1 MPTLS
6 SSENTVNP
14 SIFNACWQLFLCES
28 KLLIRS
34 PMDIVNPILFGFL
47 VALMFPLGLGPS
59 PATLAKLAPGL
70 VWVITLLSCLLATD
84 QLFREDFDDGS
95 LALWLLSP
103 QPMYFLVMTRIFVH
117 WLSSGFI
124 ITLVSPILAI
134 MLNIPMQALVSLFL
148 SILIGSGS
156 LVFIGAI
163 GAALTVGL
171 KNSSILLTLI
181 ILPLYVPVLI
191 FGSAAV
197 QAAAQGMDSSAYLSI
212 LGAFLCLSVTL
223 APLAIYG
230 GLKINLD
237 AG

>member
-1 MPTLS
+1 MKSPHPNKITPSMLS
-6 SSENTVNP
+6 
-14 SIFNACWQLFLCES
+14 ACWQLFNNET
-28 KLLIRS
+28 KLLMRR
-34 PMDIVNPILFGFL
+34 PMDVCNPLLFGFL
-47 VALMFPLGLGPS
+47 VTLMFPLGLGPA

-70 VWVITLLSCLLATD
+70 VWIIALLSCLLATD

-103 QPMYFLVMTRIFVH
+103 QPMYFLVLTRIFVH
-117 WLSSGFI
+117 WLSSGCI
-124 ITLVSPILAI
+124 IALISPVLAI
-134 MLNIPMQALVSLFL
+134 MLNIPMHAIPALFA
-148 SILIGSGS
+148 SILIGSVS
-156 LVFIGAI
+156 LIFIGAI

-191 FGSAAV
+191 FGAAAV
-197 QAAAQGMDSSAYLSI
+197 QAAAQDMAVGSYLAI
-212 LGAFLCLSVTL
+212 LAAFMMLAVSL

>member
-1 MPTLS
+1 MPSTLTE
-6 SSENTVNP
+6 ENIHQP
-14 SIFNACWQLFLCES
+14 STFSACWQLFVCES
-28 KLLIRS
+28 KLLLRN
-34 PMDIVNPILFGFL
+34 PMDIMNPLLFGFL
-47 VALMFPLGLGPS
+47 VALMFPLGLGPA

-124 ITLVSPILAI
+124 IALVSPILAI
-134 MLNIPMQALVSLFL
+134 MLNIPMHAIGSLFL
-148 SILIGSGS
+148 SILIGSVG

-163 GAALTVGL
+163 GASLTVGL

-181 ILPLYVPVLI
+181 ILPLYVPILI
-191 FGSAAV
+191 FGAAGV
-197 QAAAQGMDSSAYLSI
+197 QAAAQMMDSSAYLAI
-212 LGAFLCLSVTL
+212 LAAFMCMAVCL

>member
-1 MPTLS
+1 MD
-6 SSENTVNP
+6 
-14 SIFNACWQLFLCES
+14 IFNPL
-28 KLLIRS
+28 
-34 PMDIVNPILFGFL
+34 LFGFL

-59 PATLAKLAPGL
+59 PAELAKLSSGL
-70 VWVITLLSCLLATD
+70 VWIIALLSCLLATD
-84 QLFREDFDDGS
+84 QLFRDDFDDGS

-117 WLSSGFI
+117 WLASGFVI
-124 ITLVSPILAI
+124 ALVSPVLAI
-134 MLNIPMQALVSLFL
+134 MLNMPMQAIPALFL
-148 SILIGSGS
+148 SLLIGSVT
-156 LVFIGAI
+156 LIFIGAI

-171 KNSSILLTLI
+171 KNSSLLLTLI

-191 FGSAAV
+191 VGAAGV
-197 QAAAQGMDSSAYLSI
+197 QAAAQGMDVLSYLAI
-212 LGAFLCLSVTL
+212 LAAFMCLAVSL

>member
-1 MPTLS
+1 MTAFNLS
-6 SSENTVNP
+6 SQKP
-14 SIFNACWQLFLCES
+14 SIFKACWQLFSCES
-28 KLLIRS
+28 KLLIRR
-34 PMDIVNPILFGFL
+34 PMDVFNPLLFGFL

-70 VWVITLLSCLLATD
+70 VWIIALLSCLLATD
-84 QLFREDFDDGS
+84 QLFRDDFDDGS

-124 ITLVSPILAI
+124 ISLVSPILAI
-134 MLNIPMQALVSLFL
+134 MLNIPLHAIAALFFSL
-148 SILIGSGS
+148 LIGSVS

-191 FGSAAV
+191 FGAAAV
-197 QAAAQGMDSSAYLSI
+197 DAAAQGMAVGAYLAI
-212 LGAFLCLSVTL
+212 LAAFMLLAVAL

>member
-1 MPTLS
+1 MD
-6 SSENTVNP
+6 VFNP
-14 SIFNACWQLFLCES
+14 L
-28 KLLIRS
+28 
-34 PMDIVNPILFGFL
+34 LFGFL
-47 VALMFPLGLGPS
+47 VTLMFPLGLGPE

-70 VWVITLLSCLLATD
+70 VWIIALLSCLLATD

-103 QPMYFLVMTRIFVH
+103 QPMYFLIMTRIFVH

-124 ITLVSPILAI
+124 IALVSPVLAI
-134 MLNIPMQALVSLFL
+134 MLNIPLQAIPALFF
-148 SILIGSGS
+148 SILIGSVS

-191 FGSAAV
+191 FGAAGV
-197 QAAAQGMDSSAYLSI
+197 QAAAMDMDVSSYLAI
-212 LGAFLCLSVTL
+212 LAAFMFLSVSM